1 MSLKGEKRRVSG
13 RAITIED
20 VARASGVSRQTVSR
34 VINDH
39 PNVRADVR
47 ARVRAAIEQLGYV
60 PNLAARRMGGTRSF
74 LIMAINDRERTI
86 ENWEAGRGNDWVDQM
101 LRGGMLACET
111 RGYHMLFELIET
123 DSKVAAVRL
132 TEVLS
137 GLSPDGIILTPPHSE
152 NRLLWDLLDSRDRP
166 FVLVNTPV
174 RDDALQV
181 GMDDQGAA
189 RMAARHL
196 VDLGHR
202 RIGFLSG
209 RPDYGNTSLRVEGF
223 RSHVEGAAG
232 IAIVEVAD
240 FHFATAAE
248 ITNRW
253 MISADPPTAIIAEN
267 DEMAFAVLHVA
278 NLLGMKVPD
287 QLSVLT
293 LEDTPGVRFSVPP
306 LTAIRQPTAAIV
318 ARACNLLMDLA
329 EGKSIERQ
337 HVLPFELIVRDSTAR
352 CPEA

>member
-1 MSLKGEKRRVSG
+1 MSG

-123 DSKVAAVRL
+123 DSKVAALRL

-137 GLSPDGIILTPPHSE
+137 SLSPDGIILTPPHSE
-152 NRLLWDLLDSRDRP
+152 NRLLWNLLDSRECP

-181 GMDDQGAA
+181 GMDDHDAA

-202 RIGFLSG
+202 RIAFLSG

-223 RSHVEGAAG
+223 RSHVEVAG
-232 IAIVEVAD
+232 GKAVVEVAD

-248 ITNRW
+248 IANRW
-253 MISADPPTAIIAEN
+253 LSSVDPPTAIVAEN

-278 NLLGMKVPD
+278 NLLDKKVPG

-318 ARACNLLMDLA
+318 ARACDLLMDVA
-329 EGKSIERQ
+329 EGKPIERQ
-337 HVLPFELIVRDSTAR
+337 HILPFELIIRDSTAK